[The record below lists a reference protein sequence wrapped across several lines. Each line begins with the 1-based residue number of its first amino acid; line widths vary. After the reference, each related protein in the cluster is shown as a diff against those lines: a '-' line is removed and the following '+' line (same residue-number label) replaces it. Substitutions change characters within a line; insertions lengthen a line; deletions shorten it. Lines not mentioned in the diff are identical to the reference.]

1 MTMALVES
9 PPATATLFQIT
20 QRVIY
25 IGVSANSNL
34 ANISGRP
41 VSTKNTA
48 EMPEERTD
56 KQNELIKFT
65 WEVRVLQDCYIA
77 AVKMHQLTKAE

>member
-20 QRVIY
+20 QRAIC

-48 EMPEERTD
+48 AMPEERTD
-56 KQNELIKFT
+56 ERNELIKFT
-65 WEVRVLQDCYIA
+65 YGRSEFFKTAITQ
-77 AVKMHQLTKAE
+77 